1 MIMGMARRPANIQVG
16 ELIILK
22 VILIQKIRFYQYLFL
37 NTYTHTRTSM
47 LYDYV
52 CVCLLSFLL
61 FFATRI
67 LVYYLNKT
75 SITEDMKYE
84 LIFVERCKKLSHK

>member
-75 SITEDMKYE
+75 KKYHRGHE
-84 LIFVERCKKLSHK
+84 VRAHFC

>member
-1 MIMGMARRPANIQVG
+1 
-16 ELIILK
+16 
-22 VILIQKIRFYQYLFL
+22 
-37 NTYTHTRTSM
+37 M